1 MTLSVNC
8 NEVMSTAKLTLL
20 SVFVIVKGMKTI
32 QEERRLTD
40 EQFETYMQAIL
51 DGDKDG
57 LHCIYKAYGAYIFS
71 IVYDI
76 LKNREDA
83 EDVTT
88 EFFIKLWK
96 VADKYQFGGAHR
108 AWLGRIAHNM
118 AIDYIR
124 AKKQHESYEEVIET
138 KEIGQETF
146 EEQSVNK
153 MALKEAVE
161 TLETEEQEIVNMKV
175 LGQLTFKEIAGI
187 LQKPMGTITW
197 KYRQAMEK
205 LRRCQ
210 L

>member
-1 MTLSVNC
+1 M
-8 NEVMSTAKLTLL
+8 
-20 SVFVIVKGMKTI
+20 
-32 QEERRLTD
+32 TD

-96 VADKYQFGGAHR
+96 IADKYQFGGAHR

-124 AKKQHESYEEVIET
+124 ARKDHTSYEEIVET
-138 KEIGQETF
+138 EKMGQESF
-146 EEQSVNK
+146 EEQVVNELS
-153 MALKEAVE
+153 LKEAVE
-161 TLETEEQEIVNMKV
+161 TLEQEEQEIVNLKV
-175 LGQLTFKEIAGI
+175 LGQLTFKEIAEI
-187 LQKPMGTITW
+187 IKRPMGTVTW

-205 LRRCQ
+205 LRRCR